1 MADKKYMI
9 KGSTLEGLA
18 DSVRA
23 INNSEDKMTVAA
35 MKEELDKVP
44 AMLETSGEKH
54 SITLYP
60 EGNGL
65 YEYVTEEPS
74 YDSDVYRRVNKVDFT
89 DREMRLFTSYPNENG
104 EDVDFNQIN
113 EIYVVSEE
121 IGFMCDMYESG
132 LNEIRN
138 NPTDKDHPIGVN
150 PSVVHI
156 TKNSPT
162 SLYLGIGCI
171 ADSGLYIV
179 DKSIFPLEVKNTEDW
194 NNAVQQIAENT
205 HTSLTVALDTQELIA
220 QLESIGYT
228 VTKN

>member
-54 SITLYP
+54 SITLNS
-60 EGNGL
+60 GVSL
-65 YEYVTEEPS
+65 YEEATEKPS
-74 YDSDVYRRVNKVDFT
+74 YDSDVHRRVNKVSLADKET
-89 DREMRLFTSYPNENG
+89 RVFTSYPNDNG
-104 EDVDFNQIN
+104 EDVDFYQV
-113 EIYVVSEE
+113 EDIYVVSDETDL
-121 IGFMCDMYESG
+121 MCETYAAG
-132 LNEIRN
+132 LNQ
-138 NPTDKDHPIGVN
+138 
-150 PSVVHI
+150 I
-156 TKNSPT
+156 TKNPINKDNPIGINPNIVHIAQASPT
-162 SLYLGIGCI
+162 SLYLGIGCT
-171 ADSGLYIV
+171 AYSGFYLV
-179 DKSIFPLEVKNTEDW
+179 NRAIFPLEVENTEDW
-194 NNAVQQIAENT
+194 NNAVQQIADNT
-205 HTSLTVALDTQELIA
+205 HTSLTVQLDTQELIA